1 MIRFEN
7 VGIRFGIGEEVLS
20 DITFHLKPGSF
31 HFLTGPS
38 GAGKTTLLKL
48 MYLAERPSRGLL
60 RLLDTDVVTARRK
73 DLPALRR
80 KIGVVFQDYRLID
93 HLTAFDNVALP
104 LRMVGAPQAEIEQN
118 VEELLAWVGLAD
130 RIRARPTTLSG
141 GEKQRLSIARAVI
154 NRPKILLADE
164 PTGNVD
170 FEMAQRLMHLF
181 AELNKVGTTTVI
193 ATHDLQLVESMN
205 APQLRLQGGRLEI
218 HDPQGALNP
227 PRKSFSEMPLPE
239 AVRLANLAHAMDR

>member
-1 MIRFEN
+1 MICFEN
-7 VGIRFGIGEEVLS
+7 VGMRYGIGEEVLS
-20 DITFHLKPGSF
+20 DITFDLKPGSF

-48 MYLAERPSRGLL
+48 MYLAERPSRGLVTL
-60 RLLDTDVVTARRK
+60 MGTDVVSAQRNE
-73 DLPALRR
+73 LPALRR

-93 HLTAFDNVALP
+93 HLTAFDNVAIP
-104 LRMVGAPQAEIEQN
+104 LRMIDAPEAEIEQN
-118 VEELLAWVGLAD
+118 VGELLAWVGLAD
-130 RIRARPTTLSG
+130 RVQVRPPTLSG
-141 GEKQRLSIARAVI
+141 GEKQRLAIARAVI

-193 ATHDLQLVESMN
+193 ATHDMNLVETMN
-205 APQLRLQGGRLEI
+205 APQLRLSAGRLKQF
-218 HDPQGALNP
+218 DPQGQLKQ
-227 PRKSFSEMPLPE
+227 PRKSFSELPLPD
-239 AVRLANLAHAMDR
+239 AVRMANMADADSY

>member
-7 VGIRFGIGEEVLS
+7 VGIRYGIGEEVLS
-20 DITFHLKPGSF
+20 DITFHLRPGSF

-93 HLTAFDNVALP
+93 HLSAFDNVALP

-130 RIRARPTTLSG
+130 RIRARPSTLSG

-193 ATHDLQLVESMN
+193 ATHDMNLVESMN
-205 APQLRLQGGRLEI
+205 APQLRLREGRLELF
-218 HDPQGALNP
+218 DPQGVLNP

-239 AVRLANLAHAMDR
+239 AVRLANLADAMDR

>member
-7 VGIRFGIGEEVLS
+7 VGMRYGIGEEVLS
-20 DITFHLKPGSF
+20 DVTFDLEPGSF

-48 MYLAERPSRGLL
+48 MYLAERPSRGLVTL
-60 RLLDTDVVTARRK
+60 TGTDVVSAKRK
-73 DLPALRR
+73 ELPALRR

-104 LRMVGAPQAEIEQN
+104 LRMVDAPEPEIEQN

-130 RIRARPTTLSG
+130 RVRARPPTLSG
-141 GEKQRLSIARAVI
+141 GEKQRLAIARAVI

-193 ATHDLQLVESMN
+193 ATHDMQLVETMN
-205 APQLRLQGGRLEI
+205 APQLRLRAGRLKQF
-218 HDPQGALNP
+218 DPQGQMNQ
-227 PRKSFSEMPLPE
+227 PRKSFSELPLPE
-239 AVRLANLAHAMDR
+239 AVRLANMADADSQ

>member
-7 VGIRFGIGEEVLS
+7 VGIRYGIGEEVLS

-48 MYLAERPSRGLL
+48 MYLAVRPSRGLL

-93 HLTAFDNVALP
+93 HLSAFDNVALP

-130 RIRARPTTLSG
+130 RINARPSTLSG

-193 ATHDLQLVESMN
+193 ATHDMNLVESMN
-205 APQLRLQGGRLEI
+205 APQLRLHNGRLDLF
-218 HDPQGALNP
+218 DPQGVLNP

-239 AVRLANLAHAMDR
+239 AVRLANLADAMDR